1 MPTPTE
7 NDSIRIKG
15 EKRSPELESPVNK
28 KAKITNG
35 KTISPKTHSTNLIFR
50 KFVNNALTE
59 KAAGNA
65 INFNVLR
72 KKFTTHPSEESA
84 PSSHE
89 LQMTLSALTQNVSRL
104 NGSCSTLVLAI
115 IKCQWVARSGL
126 FVGAYVRFLG
136 NLVSAHPNYMGIVT
150 EMLVGYFG
158 FLPNHTTRLPGH
170 QPVSRSVI
178 DDRIHYAL
186 QFILDL
192 VPTAAFSTLF
202 PALVAEFPHKS
213 EKKQAHKNYM
223 RNLLR
228 VVEYAPAL
236 RNKLLAMLTDRVI
249 KVDVEIQVDLDELEE
264 DEGEALEAELTGNM
278 LENIKD
284 NTVIEKDDDT
294 DGGDGGEEYDED
306 SDSDA
311 VQNIK
316 ETVDKLDAMLEI
328 LFDHYSKSF
337 PGKYTEDPSMDS
349 INTFELLLRSFD
361 TTVLPTYRSR
371 YTQFLLFWASQRS
384 PRFSDQFCV
393 SILEKAFDNS
403 RPQVTRQAAAA
414 YIASFVARAKFMPQK
429 DVRAV
434 VRLICRWLGAFVDER
449 SLECRGPDVS
459 RWGGFY
465 SVCQAV
471 MYIFC
476 FRWRDLKEEEEDEF
490 GIVEGRWTSGLE
502 VLAKVITSRF
512 NPLKVCSPA
521 VVENFA
527 KIASH
532 LQFLFCF
539 TILDQNKRT
548 GLVGDGELESYFPF
562 DPYGLKKSKK
572 WIEDCYIEWQPVEGL
587 DDDEDSSDDVDND
600 SDEPGSINDDTDNSG

>member
-1 MPTPTE
+1 M
-7 NDSIRIKG
+7 D
-15 EKRSPELESPVNK
+15 
-28 KAKITNG
+28 
-35 KTISPKTHSTNLIFR
+35 
-50 KFVNNALTE
+50 
-59 KAAGNA
+59 
-65 INFNVLR
+65 
-72 KKFTTHPSEESA
+72 
-84 PSSHE
+84 
-89 LQMTLSALTQNVSRL
+89 
-104 NGSCSTLVLAI
+104 
-115 IKCQWVARSGL
+115 
-126 FVGAYVRFLG
+126 
-136 NLVSAHPNYMGIVT
+136 LVSTHCQV
-150 EMLVGYFG
+150 FG
-158 FLPNHTTRLPGH
+158 FETDLKPVPSHTTRLPGH

-178 DDRIHYAL
+178 DDRVHYAL

-284 NTVIEKDDDT
+284 NAVIEEKDDDS

-337 PGKYTEDPSMDS
+337 PGKYTEDPSMHS
-349 INTFELLLRSFD
+349 IDTFELLLRSFD

-449 SLECRGPDVS
+449 SSECHGPDVS

-476 FRWRDLKEEEEDEF
+476 FRWRDLREEEEDEF
-490 GIVEGRWTSGLE
+490 GVVEWRWTSGLE
-502 VLAKVITSRF
+502 VLTKVITSRF
-512 NPLKVCSPA
+512 NPLKVRSSS
-521 VVENFA
+521 F
-527 KIASH
+527 
-532 LQFLFCF
+532 FLSLS
-539 TILDQNKRT
+539 IL
-548 GLVGDGELESYFPF
+548 
-562 DPYGLKKSKK
+562 
-572 WIEDCYIEWQPVEGL
+572 
-587 DDDEDSSDDVDND
+587 
-600 SDEPGSINDDTDNSG
+600 SGH

>member
-1 MPTPTE
+1 MK
-7 NDSIRIKG
+7 S
-15 EKRSPELESPVNK
+15 V
-28 KAKITNG
+28 
-35 KTISPKTHSTNLIFR
+35 
-50 KFVNNALTE
+50 
-59 KAAGNA
+59 
-65 INFNVLR
+65 
-72 KKFTTHPSEESA
+72 
-84 PSSHE
+84 
-89 LQMTLSALTQNVSRL
+89 
-104 NGSCSTLVLAI
+104 
-115 IKCQWVARSGL
+115 
-126 FVGAYVRFLG
+126 
-136 NLVSAHPNYMGIVT
+136 
-150 EMLVGYFG
+150 
-158 FLPNHTTRLPGH
+158 PNHTTRLPGH

-249 KVDVEIQVDLDELEE
+249 KVDVEIQVDLDELGE

-512 NPLKVCSPA
+512 NPLKVRSSPP
-521 VVENFA
+521 
-527 KIASH
+527 
-532 LQFLFCF
+532 LF
-539 TILDQNKRT
+539 
-548 GLVGDGELESYFPF
+548 SP
-562 DPYGLKKSKK
+562 
-572 WIEDCYIEWQPVEGL
+572 
-587 DDDEDSSDDVDND
+587 
-600 SDEPGSINDDTDNSG
+600 